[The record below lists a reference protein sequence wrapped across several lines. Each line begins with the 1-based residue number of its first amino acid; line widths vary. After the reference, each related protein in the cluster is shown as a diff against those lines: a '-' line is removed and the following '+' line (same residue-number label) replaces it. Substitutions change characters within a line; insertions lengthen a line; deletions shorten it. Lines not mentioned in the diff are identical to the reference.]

1 MFQALLTRAR
11 TRAVAAR
18 PIPGGQEHAL
28 DLRSHGCWTV
38 ASLAP
43 CTVSI
48 PGSWASVPNTAL
60 LGPGTLHQGRCRMS
74 GTSCLP
80 SRPQT
85 PPHPTGEPDH
95 PHTSGP
101 LSGQPLVLSSSLS
114 TLQRGSHW
122 VKNTQDQNSLSLQ
135 GKTRAGQHKALD
147 VCWLCY
153 P

>member
-28 DLRSHGCWTV
+28 DLRSHGYWTV

-43 CTVSI
+43 CSFYSWVLGFGTKYGTAWAWHSP
-48 PGSWASVPNTAL
+48 PGQMRDEWHV
-60 LGPGTLHQGRCRMS
+60 
-74 GTSCLP
+74 LP
-80 SRPQT
+80 PQQTQT

-114 TLQRGSHW
+114 TLQCGSHW
-122 VKNTQDQNSLSLQ
+122 VKNTQDQNSLALQ